1 MRQALDAAH
10 PHALT
15 VTCPAGF
22 EAGRTLFVTTPA
34 GEELEIVVPE
44 GVESDEEFDV
54 DMADVSDEE
63 AAAPAPV
70 PAPAP
75 APAPAPPTH
84 GPLRLQRPVDSTL
97 ADCLSLGRLPS
108 LDLERRGADR
118 RGKDWQ
124 PRRSQAADGDLPAR
138 LRRGPRVSS
147 KHRNAALRSGS
158 SWY

>member
-75 APAPAPPTH
+75 APAPPTH
-84 GPLRLQRPVDSTL
+84 GPSSLQRCRL
-97 ADCLSLGRLPS
+97 NLS
-108 LDLERRGADR
+108 
-118 RGKDWQ
+118 
-124 PRRSQAADGDLPAR
+124 
-138 LRRGPRVSS
+138 
-147 KHRNAALRSGS
+147 
-158 SWY
+158 